1 MPVRAG
7 GGCEAIRW
15 SGVVTL
21 VADGS
26 ALTPGSAT
34 LCPSNH
40 PQLVLTHR
48 TVGMQSCTYGTSEE
62 DEDKYD

>member
-26 ALTPGSAT
+26 ALTPG
-34 LCPSNH
+34 NE
-40 PQLVLTHR
+40 QLVLTHR